1 VGGRGRVA
9 AYTGRVIQK
18 LSLEEI
24 VQLLGGTP
32 EQPVFDWKRTFEP
45 PADENA
51 KGEYVKDVMAVA
63 NGTAFT
69 RSVGFVLYGVNP
81 DAPDPFVGVTT
92 RWDDNEAQALARSA
106 LDPVPDF
113 LYYEVD
119 AGGGRWVG
127 VTYVIPKGGFFVMR
141 RDLGKLR
148 EGQSLIRQ
156 GSTTRGV
163 TRTDHIKLYLTPG
176 YGYAEQL
183 LQQYGAAAA
192 MTNAQTARM
201 QQLDNMQQ
209 QLVRRMYISAGLTPP
224 F

>member
-1 VGGRGRVA
+1 M
-9 AYTGRVIQK
+9 IEK
-18 LSLEEI
+18 LSLEQI
-24 VQLLGGTP
+24 VRLFGNTP

-45 PADENA
+45 PRDGVA
-51 KGEYVKDVMAVA
+51 KGEFVKDVMAVA

-69 RSVGFVLYGVNP
+69 RSLGFVLYGVNP

-92 RWDDNEAQALARSA
+92 RWDDNEAQAMVRST
-106 LDPVPDF
+106 LNPVPEF
-113 LYYEVD
+113 VYYEVD
-119 AGGGRWVG
+119 AGEGRWVG
-127 VTYVIPKGGFFVMR
+127 VTHIVPRGGFFVVS

-156 GSTTRGV
+156 GSITRGV
-163 TRTDHIKLYLTPG
+163 TRADHLQLYLTPG

-192 MTNAQTARM
+192 MTNAQTARL

-209 QLVRRMYISAGLTPP
+209 QLVRQMYVSAGLPPP